1 MKKIALGILFTF
13 LVAGSGLT
21 FATVVASNTN
31 SVEVLE
37 GLSDKDKDKKKKK
50 CCATK
55 EGDKKKCCSSEK
67 KTEGEQKPAEQA
79 K

>member
-21 FATVVASNTN
+21 FAAVVASNTN
-31 SVEVLE
+31 SVEVLD

-55 EGDKKKCCSSEK
+55 EGDKKKCCSSDK
-67 KTEGEQKPAEQA
+67 KSEGEKPAEEA